1 MRIIACIDLDYFYA
15 QCEEILNPNIKDKP
29 IVVCIYSGRGEEG
42 GAVATANYVARRYG
56 VKSGMAISRAK
67 KLLKD
72 AEAFFIPA
80 KLELYEKIST
90 EVMKMVQNYADIFEQ
105 VSVDEA
111 FLDITRISN
120 ENYEKALELM
130 KEMKKEIF
138 IKEKLTCS
146 VGIGPS
152 KVIAKIA
159 SGLNKP
165 NGLTL
170 VKPEDIPKVIWPLP
184 ISELPGVGSK
194 TEIIMNNLGI
204 KTIGDLANYEP
215 LKLIS
220 VFGKKIASY
229 FISASQGKDAEP
241 VKPAEQNK
249 QFSRMITL
257 KENTLNFRE
266 LLPYLD
272 TLAKELSN
280 DLKYNK
286 VLAKG
291 IGITAILD
299 DFSTVSKSTILSTP
313 TNSYEDIKDIAEKL
327 LRELLPKCNKL
338 IRRISL
344 RAYNLIY
351 LYKSIPL
358 LEYMN

>member
-15 QCEEILNPNIKDKP
+15 QCEEILNPGIKDKP

-42 GAVATANYVARRYG
+42 GAVATANYIARKYG

-72 AEAFFIPA
+72 VEAFFIPA
-80 KLELYEKIST
+80 KLDLYEKISS
-90 EVMKMVQNYADIFEQ
+90 EVMKIVQKYGDVFEQ

-111 FLDITRISN
+111 FLDITKISN
-120 ENYEKALELM
+120 ENYEKAFELM
-130 KEMKKEIF
+130 KEMKNEIY

-146 VGIGPS
+146 VGIGPT

-159 SGLNKP
+159 SGLKKP

-194 TEIIMNNLGI
+194 TENIMKKLGI
-204 KTIGDLANYEP
+204 NTIGDLASYDP

-229 FISASQGKDAEP
+229 FISASQGKDTEP
-241 VKPAEQNK
+241 VKPTEQNK

-257 KENTLNFRE
+257 KESTLNFKE

-280 DLKYNK
+280 DLKYNN
-286 VLAKG
+286 VIAKG

-299 DFSTVSKSTILSTP
+299 DLSTVSKSTILNTP
-313 TNSYEDIKDIAEKL
+313 TNSYEDIKETAEKL

-338 IRRISL
+338 IRRMSL

-358 LEYMN
+358 LKYMN

>member
-15 QCEEILNPNIKDKP
+15 QCEEILNPSIKDKP

-42 GAVATANYVARRYG
+42 GAVATANYVARKYG
-56 VKSGMAISRAK
+56 VKSGMAIARAK

-72 AEAFFIPA
+72 VEAFFIPA
-80 KLELYEKIST
+80 KLELYEKISM
-90 EVMKMVQNYADIFEQ
+90 EVMKIVQKYGDVFEQ

-111 FLDITRISN
+111 FLDITKISN

-184 ISELPGVGSK
+184 INELPGVGSK
-194 TEIIMNNLGI
+194 TENIMNKLGI
-204 KTIGDLANYEP
+204 KTIGDLANYES

-220 VFGKKIASY
+220 IFGKKIASY
-229 FISASQGKDAEP
+229 FISASQGKDTEP
-241 VKPAEQNK
+241 VKPTEQNK

-257 KENTLNFRE
+257 KENTLNFKE

-299 DFSTVSKSTILSTP
+299 DFSTVSKSTILNTP
-313 TNSYEDIKDIAEKL
+313 TNLYEDIKDIAEKL

>member
-1 MRIIACIDLDYFYA
+1 
-15 QCEEILNPNIKDKP
+15 
-29 IVVCIYSGRGEEG
+29 
-42 GAVATANYVARRYG
+42 
-56 VKSGMAISRAK
+56 MAISRAK

-72 AEAFFIPA
+72 VEAFFIPA
-80 KLELYEKIST
+80 KLDLYEKISS
-90 EVMKMVQNYADIFEQ
+90 EVMKIVQKYGDVFEQ

-111 FLDITRISN
+111 FLDITKISN
-120 ENYEKALELM
+120 ENYEKAFELM
-130 KEMKKEIF
+130 KEMKNEIY

-146 VGIGPS
+146 VGIGPT

-194 TEIIMNNLGI
+194 TENIMKKLGI
-204 KTIGDLANYEP
+204 NTIGDLASYDP

-229 FISASQGKDAEP
+229 FISASQGKDTEP
-241 VKPAEQNK
+241 VKPTEQNK

-257 KENTLNFRE
+257 KESTLNFKE

-280 DLKYNK
+280 DLKYNN
-286 VLAKG
+286 VIAKG

-299 DFSTVSKSTILSTP
+299 DLSTVSKSTILNTP
-313 TNSYEDIKDIAEKL
+313 TNSYEDIKETAEKL

-338 IRRISL
+338 VRRMSL

-358 LEYMN
+358 LKYMN

>member
-15 QCEEILNPNIKDKP
+15 QCEEILNPSIKDKP

-42 GAVATANYVARRYG
+42 GAVATANYVARKYG

-67 KLLKD
+67 KLLKNV
-72 AEAFFIPA
+72 EAFFIPA
-80 KLELYEKIST
+80 KLDLYEKISM
-90 EVMKMVQNYADIFEQ
+90 EVMKIVQKYGDVFEQ

-111 FLDITRISN
+111 FLDITKISN

-138 IKEKLTCS
+138 IREKLTCS

-184 ISELPGVGSK
+184 INELPGVGSK
-194 TEIIMNNLGI
+194 TENIMNKLGI
-204 KTIGDLANYEP
+204 KTIGDLANYES

-220 VFGKKIASY
+220 IFGKKIASY
-229 FISASQGKDAEP
+229 FISASQGKDTEP
-241 VKPAEQNK
+241 VKPTEQNK

-257 KENTLNFRE
+257 KENTLNFKE
-266 LLPYLD
+266 LLFYLD

-299 DFSTVSKSTILSTP
+299 DFSTVSKSTILNTP

>member
-15 QCEEILNPNIKDKP
+15 QCEEILNPSIKDKP

-42 GAVATANYVARRYG
+42 GAVATANYIARKYG

-72 AEAFFIPA
+72 VEAFFIPA
-80 KLELYEKIST
+80 KLDLYEKISS
-90 EVMKMVQNYADIFEQ
+90 EVMKIVQKYGDVFEQ

-111 FLDITRISN
+111 FLDITKISN
-120 ENYEKALELM
+120 ENYEKAFELM
-130 KEMKKEIF
+130 KEMKNEIY

-146 VGIGPS
+146 VGIGPT

-194 TEIIMNNLGI
+194 TENIMKKLGI
-204 KTIGDLANYEP
+204 NTIGDLASYDP

-229 FISASQGKDAEP
+229 FISASQGKDTEP
-241 VKPAEQNK
+241 VKPTEQNK

-257 KENTLNFRE
+257 KESTLNFKE

-280 DLKYNK
+280 DLKYNN
-286 VLAKG
+286 VIAKG

-299 DFSTVSKSTILSTP
+299 DLSTVSKSTILNTP
-313 TNSYEDIKDIAEKL
+313 TNSYEDIKETAEKL

-338 IRRISL
+338 IRRMSL

-358 LEYMN
+358 LKYMN

>member
-15 QCEEILNPNIKDKP
+15 QCEEILNPSIKDKP

-42 GAVATANYVARRYG
+42 GAVATANYIARKYG

-72 AEAFFIPA
+72 VEAFFIPA
-80 KLELYEKIST
+80 KLDLYEKISS
-90 EVMKMVQNYADIFEQ
+90 EVMKIVQKYGDVFEQ

-111 FLDITRISN
+111 FLDITKISN
-120 ENYEKALELM
+120 ENYEKAFELM
-130 KEMKKEIF
+130 KEMKNEIY

-146 VGIGPS
+146 VGIGPT

-194 TEIIMNNLGI
+194 TENIMKKLGI
-204 KTIGDLANYEP
+204 NTIGDLASYDP

-229 FISASQGKDAEP
+229 FISASQGKDTEP
-241 VKPAEQNK
+241 VKPSEQNK

-257 KENTLNFRE
+257 KESTLNFKE

-280 DLKYNK
+280 DLKYNN
-286 VLAKG
+286 VIAKG

-299 DFSTVSKSTILSTP
+299 DLSTVSKSTILNTP
-313 TNSYEDIKDIAEKL
+313 TNSYEDIKETAEKL

-338 IRRISL
+338 IRRMSL

-358 LEYMN
+358 LKYMN

>member
-15 QCEEILNPNIKDKP
+15 QCEEILNPSIKDKP

-42 GAVATANYVARRYG
+42 GAVATANYIARKYG

-72 AEAFFIPA
+72 VEAFFIPA
-80 KLELYEKIST
+80 KLDLYEKISS
-90 EVMKMVQNYADIFEQ
+90 EVMKIVQKYGDVFEQ

-111 FLDITRISN
+111 FLDITKISN

-130 KEMKKEIF
+130 KEMKNEIY

-146 VGIGPS
+146 VGIGPT

-194 TEIIMNNLGI
+194 TENIMKKLGI
-204 KTIGDLANYEP
+204 NTIGDLASYDP

-229 FISASQGKDAEP
+229 FISASQGKDTEP
-241 VKPAEQNK
+241 VKPTEQNK

-257 KENTLNFRE
+257 KESTLNFKE

-280 DLKYNK
+280 DLKYNN
-286 VLAKG
+286 VIAKG

-299 DFSTVSKSTILSTP
+299 DFSTVSKSTILNTP
-313 TNSYEDIKDIAEKL
+313 TNSYEDIKETAEKL

-338 IRRISL
+338 IRRMSL

-351 LYKSIPL
+351 LYKSISL
-358 LEYMN
+358 LKYMN

>member
-15 QCEEILNPNIKDKP
+15 QCEEILNPGIKDKP

-42 GAVATANYVARRYG
+42 GAVATANYIARKYG

-72 AEAFFIPA
+72 VEAFFIPA
-80 KLELYEKIST
+80 KLDLYEKISS
-90 EVMKMVQNYADIFEQ
+90 EVMKIVQKYGDVFEQ

-111 FLDITRISN
+111 FLDITKISN
-120 ENYEKALELM
+120 ENYEKAFELM
-130 KEMKKEIF
+130 KEMKNEIY

-146 VGIGPS
+146 VGIGPT

-194 TEIIMNNLGI
+194 TENIMKKLGI
-204 KTIGDLANYEP
+204 NTIGDLASYDP

-229 FISASQGKDAEP
+229 FISASQGKDTEP
-241 VKPAEQNK
+241 VKPTEQNK

-257 KENTLNFRE
+257 KESTLNFKE

-280 DLKYNK
+280 DLKYNN
-286 VLAKG
+286 VIAKG

-299 DFSTVSKSTILSTP
+299 DLSTVSKSTILNTP
-313 TNSYEDIKDIAEKL
+313 TNSYEDIKETAEKL

-338 IRRISL
+338 IRRMSL

-358 LEYMN
+358 LKYMN

>member
-15 QCEEILNPNIKDKP
+15 QCEEILNPSIKDKP

-42 GAVATANYVARRYG
+42 GAVATANYVARKYG

-72 AEAFFIPA
+72 VEAFFIPA
-80 KLELYEKIST
+80 KLDLYEKISS
-90 EVMKMVQNYADIFEQ
+90 EVMKIVQKYGDVFEQ

-111 FLDITRISN
+111 FLDITKISN

-130 KEMKKEIF
+130 KEMKNEIY

-146 VGIGPS
+146 VGIGPT

-194 TEIIMNNLGI
+194 TENIMKKLGI
-204 KTIGDLANYEP
+204 NTIGDLASYDP

-229 FISASQGKDAEP
+229 FISASQGKDTEP
-241 VKPAEQNK
+241 VKPTEQNK

-257 KENTLNFRE
+257 KESTLNFKE

-280 DLKYNK
+280 DLKYNN
-286 VLAKG
+286 VIAKG

-299 DFSTVSKSTILSTP
+299 DLSTVSKSTILNTP
-313 TNSYEDIKDIAEKL
+313 TNSYEDIKETAEKL

-338 IRRISL
+338 IRRMSL

-358 LEYMN
+358 LKYMN